1 MALLLMLLITSLTP
15 MEVFTAEGEGAD
27 QEASGQGLKNR
38 ARIMLQIANR
48 TASRIRLFIN
58 RVQGNDTLMAI
69 LENASLLDEFKGNV
83 SALEEAEE
91 ALLMAE
97 TLIEEGN
104 YTAAIATVREALA
117 TMRKVYMAMYRFA
130 ERCIKEKVKVE
141 ERASGLIV
149 AMNRTL
155 ERLEKIEGLAGEEAS
170 QLIEEARGLLNITE
184 AKKLLAA
191 GNVSE
196 VAERLAQANKIMGQI
211 FKVLRNKARERF
223 EEKTRRFIWHILRQ
237 YRFIADELR
246 KAGLN
251 ASEILEESG
260 IGNLSML
267 QNAIAKMRLESI
279 KKAIRERLKIPC
291 ERLRILVRALPALAK
306 IEKPDIIDILN
317 NPEEWSG
324 KTVSITGEYR
334 GWKMPKDLPGPS
346 FTGPPKTRSDWII
359 SDETGWIYVSS
370 RHRPFIIGQGI
381 VRLKGEVTVVGV
393 VKTKKINDDL
403 VPYLEAKMVF
413 IRLVHPSVPPI
424 SNVSGALSVS
434 VDVLKTGNETI
445 LKVTVTNNMNETVVF
460 PNSVYGLKLM
470 RRIGKI
476 WIVAEEPV
484 SAQVLVELKPG
495 ESGNVTVKID
505 TLPHGVYKVVVHG
518 WLKDTK
524 QRVVGFATLTSSAAK
539 KHGSPRH

>member
-1 MALLLMLLITSLTP
+1 MALLLTLLIASLMP
-15 MEVFTAEGEGAD
+15 MPVFAAEDKSVD
-27 QEASGQGLKNR
+27 QETSGQGLEKR
-38 ARIMLQIANR
+38 ARMMLQMANR

-58 RVQGNDTLMAI
+58 RVQGNSTLMAF
-69 LENASLLDEFKGNV
+69 LENMSLLDEFKGNV
-83 SALEEAEE
+83 SALEEVEE
-91 ALLMAE
+91 ALLEAE
-97 TLIEEGN
+97 ALIEEGN

-117 TMRKVYMAMYRFA
+117 TMRKVYMAMHRIA
-130 ERCIKEKVKVE
+130 EGCLRKKIAVE
-141 ERASGLIV
+141 ERAKGLIV

-155 ERLEKIEGLAGEEAS
+155 ERLEKIEGFAGEEVS
-170 QLIEEARGLLNITE
+170 QLIEEAKDLLDIIE

-211 FKVLRNKARERF
+211 FKALKNKAGEIFRE
-223 EEKTRRFIWHILRQ
+223 KAKRFIGHILKR
-237 YRFIADELR
+237 YRSIAGELR
-246 KAGLN
+246 EDGLN
-251 ASEILEESG
+251 VSEILGESG
-260 IGNLSML
+260 IGNLSRL
-267 QNAIAKMRLESI
+267 QNAIAKMKLEKI
-279 KKAIRERLKIPC
+279 KMAIREQLKIPC
-291 ERLRILVRALPALAK
+291 ERLRILIRALPTLAK
-306 IEKPDIIDILN
+306 VKKPDIIDILN

-334 GWKMPKDLPGPS
+334 GWKMPEGLPGPS

-370 RHRPFIIGQGI
+370 RHRPVIIGSGI
-381 VRLKGEVTVVGV
+381 VRLRGKVTVVGV
-393 VKTKKINDDL
+393 VKTKEINDSL

-413 IRLVHPSVPPI
+413 TRPVHPSVPPI

-434 VDVLKTGNETI
+434 VDVLKTENETI
-445 LKVTVTNNMNETVVF
+445 LKVTVTNNMNKTVVF

-495 ESGNVTVKID
+495 ESGNVTVKLD
-505 TLPHGVYKVVVHG
+505 TLPHGTYIVIVHG
-518 WLKDTK
+518 WLKDTEQK
-524 QRVVGFATLTSSAAK
+524 VMGLAVFTSSVAK
-539 KHGSPRH
+539 GH